1 MMNDNAKVLDN
12 GFARGIEI
20 IQDYLVNSLIK
31 SVRQLLDELPR
42 KKGYF
47 GFTGQTQTS
56 YMGGIY
62 INGNLRY
69 IIGQQVWTVRP
80 RRGKVPK
87 GKNVFLRYPYEG
99 EERAVRGEVDIT
111 NPSGRQTSLN
121 FLQSYNAQQKGLTV
135 VITTGT
141 EYSEFL
147 ETIKGMDVLTRTFMD
162 APKVLNSNWKPIP

>member
-69 IIGQQVWTVRP
+69 IIGQQVWIVRP

>member
-1 MMNDNAKVLDN
+1 MSDNAKVLDN
-12 GFARGIEI
+12 GFAKGLEI

>member
-1 MMNDNAKVLDN
+1 MSDNAKVLDN
-12 GFARGIEI
+12 GFAKGLEI

-31 SVRQLLDELPR
+31 SVKQLLDELPR

-80 RRGKVPK
+80 RRGKIPK

-147 ETIKGMDVLTRTFMD
+147 ETVKGMDVLTRTFMD